1 MRFAHRRPCLLAS
14 VRRTDG
20 KAIYQFEDVT
30 ELREKQNKE
39 ISKLLDKGLK
49 LYIKEFFAKHKGV
62 YKISFD
68 QEWNSNDEGGS
79 NVWISVSLLDK
90 DFEDI
95 DQTLE
100 DCDEIQ
106 EEIQEDI
113 NNLPNDLREE
123 IGGEYFRSP
132 KIKAA
137 YEKRRGY

>member
-1 MRFAHRRPCLLAS
+1 M
-14 VRRTDG
+14 T
-20 KAIYQFEDVT
+20 KEIKIYQFEDVT

-49 LYIKEFFAKHKGV
+49 RYINEFFAKHKDV
-62 YKISFD
+62 YMISFD

-79 NVWISVSLLDK
+79 NVWVSASLWDK
-90 DFEDI
+90 DFESI
-95 DQTLE
+95 DETLE

-113 NNLPNDLREE
+113 NSLPYDLREE
-123 IGGEYFRSP
+123 IGGEYFRSH

-137 YEKRRGY
+137 YEKHWGY